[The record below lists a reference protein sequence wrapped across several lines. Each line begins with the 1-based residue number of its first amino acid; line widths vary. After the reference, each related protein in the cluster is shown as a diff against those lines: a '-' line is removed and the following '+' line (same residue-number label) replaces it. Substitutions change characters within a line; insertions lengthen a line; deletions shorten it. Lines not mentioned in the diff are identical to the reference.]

1 MSNYNFNYSFNI
13 SGNCQAAV
21 NEIAEGVGR
30 LNTSIASANSMWDS
44 FEGKMLALNQFS
56 QYMQNLTQGVQDM
69 MRPGADL
76 NAQIADLSAIAGVAG
91 KELETI
97 TENARAT
104 AIAFGGSAAQSVE
117 SYKLLLSQLS
127 PELAKQPAALR
138 AMGDNIAILSK
149 TMGVCAPHR

>member
-13 SGNCQAAV
+13 SGNCQAVV

-30 LNTSIASANSMWDS
+30 LQTNIAATNSMWDS

-69 MRPGADL
+69 MRPGAEL
-76 NAQIADLSAIAGVAG
+76 NAQIADLAAISGATG
-91 KELETI
+91 KELAIIE
-97 TENARAT
+97 ENARAT

-117 SYKLLLSQLS
+117 AYKLLLSLIHIS
-127 PELAKQPAALR
+127 EPTRP
-138 AMGDNIAILSK
+138 
-149 TMGVCAPHR
+149 